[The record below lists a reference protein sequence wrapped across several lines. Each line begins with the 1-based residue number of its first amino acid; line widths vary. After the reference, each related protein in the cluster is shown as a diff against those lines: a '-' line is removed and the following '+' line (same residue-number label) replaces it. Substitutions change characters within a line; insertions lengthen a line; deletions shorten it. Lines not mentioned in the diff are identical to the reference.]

1 MAKALDPVDERIRK
15 NLVRFREECGLSQA
29 QLADLSGVP
38 MNNLSRYERG
48 ENAVPASVIDLLSA
62 VFGRKPGDFYEN
74 EPGPAPKP
82 EERNVF
88 FLRTWPG
95 VEIDDK
101 VAAEVRE
108 AIASANA
115 KVRARKHRKG

>member
-15 NLVRFREECGLSQA
+15 NLIRFREECGLSQA

-48 ENAVPASVIDLLSA
+48 ENTPPPSAIEMVAVV
-62 VFGRKPGDFYEN
+62 VGRDPGDFFKSD
-74 EPGPAPKP
+74 PPPAKP
-82 EERNVF
+82 DERNVF

-95 VEIDDK
+95 VDVDDK
-101 VAAEVRE
+101 VAAEVRD
-108 AIASANA
+108 AIAAANA
-115 KVRARKHRKG
+115 KIRARRHRKA